1 MKNDLILLKESLEA
15 LVGVVQKAEQGTG
28 SLDLL
33 DCDIIL
39 DELRTAYKLVLRLS
53 RPTADEAA
61 DDTKNDVATERI
73 ETLIK
78 ELKEDISQQFER
90 RLDALE
96 QRLETLPAGSA
107 AQTDNHQLDTTPTEQ
122 EKTLDSTDAAD
133 MQDNAIASDEA
144 NTTDAI
150 EWDNDDPSVFAPA
163 DLEAMPNNLTD
174 STQPT
179 MEEAEA
185 NDNEQ
190 LFEEQHPTTEAPV
203 ETPHTEEASSPTLWD
218 LLQNKQQ
225 SASPTHQEKPQPTQI
240 ETANTHTAPTKSTA
254 NTTETPN
261 AATPSSKGASVF
273 DFLHNIPSHNHSTEE
288 PHTIAKHQP
297 TEQPAST
304 DAAQHTPTVTTA
316 AQPTPTT
323 TTAAQPA
330 VAEPTSQTP
339 STKAGRTLGEVLGNQ
354 QLNVETRLEQQVQ
367 AHKIRDLQTAI
378 SISDKF
384 KFINDLF
391 HNDMKAYNHFI
402 IKLNDTP
409 DRDSALKIL
418 NETGN
423 AFHWDLNS
431 LSVKEFTAIFNRKF

>member
-15 LVGVVQKAEQGTG
+15 LVSVVQKAEQETG

-53 RPTADEAA
+53 RPTANEAPN
-61 DDTKNDVATERI
+61 DTKNDAATERI

-90 RLDALE
+90 RLDTLE
-96 QRLETLPAGSA
+96 QRLATLPARPA
-107 AQTDNHQLDTTPTEQ
+107 TQPDNHQLDATPTNQ
-122 EKTLDSTDAAD
+122 ESTVDSANAAD
-133 MQDNAIASDEA
+133 IQDNAIATNEA

-150 EWDNDDPSVFAPA
+150 EWDNDNPSVFAPA
-163 DLEAMPNNLTD
+163 DLEALPNNRAD
-174 STQPT
+174 NTQPT
-179 MEEAEA
+179 MEEVEA

-190 LFEEQHPTTEAPV
+190 LFEEQHATTEAPV
-203 ETPHTEEASSPTLWD
+203 KTPHTEEASNPTLWD

-225 SASPTHQEKPQPTQI
+225 SISPTKQEKPQPTPM
-240 ETANTHTAPTKSTA
+240 ETVDTHIAPTKSTA
-254 NTTETPN
+254 NTTEATN
-261 AATPSSKGASVF
+261 TATPSSKGASVF
-273 DFLHNIPSHNHSTEE
+273 DFLHNIPSHNHSAEE
-288 PHTIAKHQP
+288 PHTIAKHQLS
-297 TEQPAST
+297 EQPAST
-304 DAAQHTPTVTTA
+304 ESAQHTPTASTA
-316 AQPTPTT
+316 AQPSGS
-323 TTAAQPA
+323 
-330 VAEPTSQTP
+330 EPTPNAP
-339 STKAGRTLGEVLGNQ
+339 STKSGRTLGEVLGNQ

-391 HNDMKAYNHFI
+391 HNDMKAYNNFI

-423 AFHWDLNS
+423 AFHWDFNS
-431 LSVKEFTAIFNRKF
+431 LSVKEFTVIFNRKF